1 MWNQPIDQWTKSAD
15 PRAAVTTFHV
25 FANRAEDSTPR
36 PVETM
41 PRTDAEIAEEWT
53 RECLFD
59 CYND

>member
-1 MWNQPIDQWTKSAD
+1 MPLSNLTAT
-15 PRAAVTTFHV
+15 RAANAAVTLFH
-25 FANRAEDSTPR
+25 FADRAEDVSPR
-36 PVETM
+36 PAETT